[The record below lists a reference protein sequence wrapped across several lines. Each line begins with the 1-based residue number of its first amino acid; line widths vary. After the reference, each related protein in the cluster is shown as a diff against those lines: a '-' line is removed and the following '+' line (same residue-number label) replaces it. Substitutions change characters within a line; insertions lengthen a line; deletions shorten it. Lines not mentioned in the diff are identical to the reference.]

1 MFLRKL
7 TISSNN
13 HPKLNMILGER
24 GKKGYEVAE
33 AHGSGDH
40 GALQQVEGDRRC
52 ESDTRMTT
60 LSFFTIYD
68 GALEL

>member
-1 MFLRKL
+1 
-7 TISSNN
+7 
-13 HPKLNMILGER
+13 MILGER